1 MTHTLFESNGQLPVS
16 LCVLKVFMI
25 VILISIWLRNIATS
39 VGYGYIIHNHKH
51 NNHNSLGNY
60 FHKLYSM
67 YLCSLFKVQPY
78 STVSAAHFAI
88 KTAQI
93 HAI

>member
-25 VILISIWLRNIATS
+25 VILISIWLRNLATS

-51 NNHNSLGNY
+51 ITHNSLGNY
-60 FHKLYSM
+60 FHKLYVTCSIEM
-67 YLCSLFKVQPY
+67 SRMWQNLHIYFSPYL
-78 STVSAAHFAI
+78 
-88 KTAQI
+88 
-93 HAI
+93 